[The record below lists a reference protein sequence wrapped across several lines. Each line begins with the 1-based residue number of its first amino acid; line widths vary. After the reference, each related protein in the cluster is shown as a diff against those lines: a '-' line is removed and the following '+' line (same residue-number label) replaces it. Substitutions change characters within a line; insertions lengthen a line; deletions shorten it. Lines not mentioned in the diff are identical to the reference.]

1 MKNIILF
8 LAFFICTFIF
18 AQKNVLIFHASVGL
32 GHTQSA
38 NAVAEDLKKRY
49 PESKVT
55 VVDLRDLMMPL
66 GNEFLDLSYE
76 KFLLKFPNFFDQV
89 FRQGMG
95 TLGDQDKYKSIG
107 EFPSVGLFSPEKI
120 AEKVKRINPDV
131 IFSTFSSGTEVLV
144 HLRNN
149 KKIRNIPLLW
159 MHTDLIDETYFA
171 RIPLEI
177 EMAFVGDPFLKEKW
191 IARGVPAD
199 RVMVTGMPINEKF
212 KVATSKKELSLFRKQ
227 KNLNLNV
234 RTILITGGG
243 AGIGNY
249 EVMVKSLLK
258 EFEGEKLQIIAVC
271 GDSEKN
277 FNDLEILKKNLSSDI
292 KMIVTKRIKQ
302 EELIKYIEVSDG
314 VISKT
319 GGMTPMELFFKKKAI
334 VLFDYLGGQERYNAN
349 FYNDNGHASV
359 TRNEAEVGKLMN
371 NLLSDP
377 ELLKKQLAVQQNF
390 CANNQCSRIVDEIMR
405 EDLKVKPALNMKIRL
420 STEGDAARPKSL
432 LLSCVKYFLP

>member
-1 MKNIILF
+1 MKNIFCFILF
-8 LAFFICTFIF
+8 FFSYTLF

-38 NAVAEDLKKRY
+38 NAVAEDIKNRY
-49 PESKVT
+49 PESTVT
-55 VVDLRDLMMPL
+55 VLDLRELMMPF
-66 GNEFLDLSYE
+66 GNDFLDLSYE
-76 KFLLKFPNFFDQV
+76 KFLLKFPNLFDQV

-95 TLGDQDKYKSIG
+95 TMGDQDKYKSIG
-107 EFPSVGLFSPEKI
+107 EFPSVGLFSPAKI
-120 AEKVKRINPDV
+120 AEEVHRVNPDV

-144 HLRNN
+144 HLRNTQ
-149 KKIRNIPLLW
+149 KIKNIPLLW

-191 IARGVPAD
+191 SQRGVPAD

-212 KVATSKKELSLFRKQ
+212 KVPLSASELKKFRKE
-227 KNLNLNV
+227 KKLSAAI

-249 EVMVKSLLK
+249 KVMVESLLK
-258 EFEGEKLQIIAVC
+258 EFSGEKLQIIAVC

-277 FNDLEILKKNLSSDI
+277 FNDLEKLNKTLPQDI

-302 EELIKYIEVSDG
+302 EELIKYIEASDG

-319 GGMTPMELFFKKKAI
+319 GGMTPMELFFKQKAI

-349 FYNDNGHASV
+349 FYNDNGHAFV
-359 TRNEAEVGKLMN
+359 TRKEAEVGKLMN
-371 NLLSDP
+371 NLLSNP
-377 ELLKKQLAVQQNF
+377 ALLKKQLAVQQNF
-390 CANNQCSRIVDEIMR
+390 CANNQCSRIADEIMR

-420 STEGDAARPKSL
+420 STEGDAERPKSL